1 MGDRLKPADEH
12 NEAGYFEDLEV
23 MQMHSAWLDELGFNF
38 GTVSDR
44 FPLDPTP
51 WMMED
56 VATLVARRE
65 ARGRA
70 WGLKPAGA
78 LYFWPAWQAA
88 LPRSTVLVLPFRHP
102 RGVAASYESGGGD
115 AEWAEALWSQLNRIS
130 LNAIDQGPF
139 DHLVLD
145 FDRPHEA
152 VRRLADKLG
161 SPVVD
166 TYRDALH
173 HHRGGGALSGELGVL
188 YRELRRR
195 SSS

>member
-1 MGDRLKPADEH
+1 MGRSGTSFIASILHEAGYSMGERLKPADEH

-102 RGVAASYESGGGD
+102 RGVTASYESGGGD
-115 AEWAEALWSQLNRIS
+115 AEWAEALWSQLEQDWSQR
-130 LNAIDQGPF
+130 
-139 DHLVLD
+139 
-145 FDRPHEA
+145 DRSRTVRSPRPRLRPA
-152 VRRLADKLG
+152 V
-161 SPVVD
+161 
-166 TYRDALH
+166 
-173 HHRGGGALSGELGVL
+173 
-188 YRELRRR
+188 
-195 SSS
+195 